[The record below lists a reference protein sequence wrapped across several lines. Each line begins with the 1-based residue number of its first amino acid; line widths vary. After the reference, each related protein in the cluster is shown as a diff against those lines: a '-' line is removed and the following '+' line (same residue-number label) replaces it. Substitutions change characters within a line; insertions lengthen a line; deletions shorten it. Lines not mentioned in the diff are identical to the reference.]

1 MQSGFYSA
9 TGGMVAQFNKL
20 DSTTNN
26 LANLNTAGFK
36 RDELI
41 FGDYMKNAQ
50 GKRDELPLEN
60 NSREGS
66 KFFNRSIAR
75 VPQVVDEYTD
85 FKVGA
90 LEQTDSPL
98 DMAITEDD
106 IFFAVNTPN
115 GKRLTKNGS
124 FNLNSEGLLVTK
136 EGFEILNTKGKPIKI
151 AVDREFQ
158 IDKNGM
164 IRHGLDD
171 VDRIMTVRPENLR
184 TLVKEGDNLLKM
196 ENEDQFIPVLDSFA
210 IQQGYVEKS
219 NVNAV
224 LEMSS
229 LIEVNRMVGMYQK
242 VMDTQMNEINRDAI
256 EKLGSTR
263 A

>member
-1 MQSGFYSA
+1 MQTGFYSA
-9 TGGMVAQFNKL
+9 TGGMVAQFHKL
-20 DSTTNN
+20 DATTNN

-41 FGDYMKNAQ
+41 FGDYMRKAQ
-50 GKRDELPLEN
+50 GTRDELPLEN
-60 NSREGS
+60 NTRDGS
-66 KFFNRSIAR
+66 KFFNRTVSR
-75 VPQVVDEYTD
+75 VPQVVDQYTD
-85 FKVGA
+85 YKVGA
-90 LEQTDSPL
+90 LEQTNNPL
-98 DMAITEDD
+98 DMGITEDD

-115 GKRLTKNGS
+115 GKRLTRDGS

-136 EGFEILNTKGKPIKI
+136 EGFEVLNAKGRPIK
-151 AVDREFQ
+151 VEV
-158 IDKNGM
+158 DKNFQVDKDGM
-164 IRHGLDD
+164 IKNRADEID
-171 VDRIMTVRPENLR
+171 QIMLVRPENLR
-184 TLVKEGDNLLKM
+184 TLVKEGDSLLKM
-196 ENEDQFIPVLDSFA
+196 ESEEEFIPTTDSFA

-219 NVNAV
+219 NINAV

-242 VMDTQMNEINRDAI
+242 VMDTQMNDINRDAI